1 MPICR
6 RVSVVLAKGTCGR
19 SDFDLDLGRVAA
31 TGRVAAGYGEEWGLA
46 FPLFVVK
53 KGSNIRLSQVRS
65 QILSERKSPSQWCWL
80 NLCAAPIA
88 NVA

>member
-1 MPICR
+1 M
-6 RVSVVLAKGTCGR
+6 
-19 SDFDLDLGRVAA
+19 
-31 TGRVAAGYGEEWGLA
+31 AAGYGEEWGLA

-53 KGSNIRLSQVRS
+53 EGSNIRLSQVRS
-65 QILSERKSPSQWCWL
+65 TNSLGAQISITVVLL